1 VALAVFLGHLWPVFL
16 HFKGGRGVATAVG
29 VMIGLNPW
37 TGLLAVVTWIVVAAI
52 WRISSLSALATAL
65 IAPVYAWMFLG
76 FEASTLVIFIMSV
89 LIFWR
94 HKSNITNL
102 ISGKEARFGKSG
114 TP

>member
-1 VALAVFLGHLWPVFL
+1 
-16 HFKGGRGVATAVG
+16 
-29 VMIGLNPW
+29 
-37 TGLLAVVTWIVVAAI
+37 
-52 WRISSLSALATAL
+52 
-65 IAPVYAWMFLG
+65 LG

-102 ISGKEARFGKSG
+102 ISGKEARFGKSS